1 MLNVMA
7 ASILEA
13 AINQGLALALNQY
26 EDSAARRRMQ
36 ALDGKVVAIDL
47 LGANSSFYLIFD
59 GDSIHVQN
67 YLQGQPDTR
76 IAGTPLTLL
85 RASLEGSRP
94 QGLFSGDV
102 TITGDAELGRQV
114 NALLDELDIDWEEHL
129 SHILGDVL
137 AHEIGSRTRALGSW
151 ARQALETLGRD
162 GGEYLREETR
172 LLVSRQELEDFLA
185 AVDVCRDDVAR
196 LEKRLARLQRQVA
209 GGSP

>member
-26 EDSAARRRMQ
+26 EDNAARRRMQ
-36 ALDGKVVAIDL
+36 ALNGKVVAIDL
-47 LGANSSFYLIFD
+47 LGANSTFYLIFD
-59 GDSIHVQN
+59 GDSILVQN
-67 YLQGQPDTR
+67 HLQGQPDTR

-85 RASLEGSRP
+85 RARLEGARP

-114 NALLDELDIDWEEHL
+114 NALLDELDIYWEEHL

-137 AHEIGSRTRALGSW
+137 AHEIGSRTRALGNW

-162 GGEYLREETR
+162 GGEYLREEAR

-196 LEKRLARLQRQVA
+196 LEKRLARLQRQVT
-209 GGSP
+209 GESP